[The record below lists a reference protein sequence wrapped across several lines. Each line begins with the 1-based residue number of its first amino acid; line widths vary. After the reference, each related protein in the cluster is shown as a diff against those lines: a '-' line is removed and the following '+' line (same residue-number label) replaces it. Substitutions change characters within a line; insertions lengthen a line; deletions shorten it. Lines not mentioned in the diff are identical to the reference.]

1 LDRNEDGPEDAHFE
15 LTFSPNTRLVGTVR
29 RFVSEFYA
37 QILGDAD
44 VTSRLAVATHELL
57 DNAVRYSADGN
68 TSMHIGVRRSGGTVR
83 VTIETRNNAAPA
95 NVAAVRVMLDELTA
109 ATDALAHYQLLM
121 RRSAKRK
128 DGSGLGLG
136 RVTAESGM
144 VISYDV
150 DDTLIRVRATGNF
163 EARTQP

>member
-1 LDRNEDGPEDAHFE
+1 LDRTDDEPDDAHFE
-15 LTFSPNTRLVGTVR
+15 LTFSPNSRLVGTVR

-68 TSMHIGVRRSGGTVR
+68 TAMHIGVKRGPGTIR
-83 VTIETRNNAAPA
+83 VVIETRNCAEPA
-95 NVAAVRVMLDELTA
+95 NVAAIRVMLEELASA
-109 ATDALAHYQLLM
+109 ADPHAHYQVLM

-144 VISYDV
+144 VISYA
-150 DDTLIRVRATGNF
+150 LEGAQIQVRASGQF
-163 EARTQP
+163 EARNQA

>member
-1 LDRNEDGPEDAHFE
+1 LDRRDEERDDAHFE
-15 LTFSPNTRLVGTVR
+15 LAFSPNTRLVGTVR
-29 RFVSEFYA
+29 RFVSEFYT

-44 VTSRLAVATHELL
+44 TTSRLAVATHELL
-57 DNAVRYSADGN
+57 DNAVRYSIDGS
-68 TSMHIGVRRSGGTVR
+68 TSMRIGVKRVDDAIR
-83 VTIETRNNAAPA
+83 VTIETRNKAEPA
-95 NVAAVRVMLDELTA
+95 NVAAVRTMLDELA
-109 ATDALAHYQLLM
+109 AASDPLAHYQLLM

-144 VISYDV
+144 TISYAV
-150 DDTLIRVRATGNF
+150 EDTFIHVRARGQF